1 MYGNQT
7 ATHSSINLAFEL
19 MALYR
24 DHQLHD
30 REPDASI
37 DRQTKFL
44 HTRRRDNFDRR
55 NNTFRYCFG

>member
-30 REPDASI
+30 REPNAPI
-37 DRQTKFL
+37 DRRTKFSRA
-44 HTRRRDNFDRR
+44 RRGDSFDRR
-55 NNTFRYCFG
+55 NNAFRYCF